1 MLAQSIGKGPGAPQ
15 EHATVPEI
23 ISRGHKRHSLFG
35 VGFLG
40 EAAHVESFAF
50 EEAARLNVSVAGFG
64 AIGSNSENHNV
75 LAGRGDFDSTL
86 DSRAI
91 VVLIPDH
98 VIGRKHSNHCVGIFA
113 KKKEGG
119 ETD

>member
-1 MLAQSIGKGPGAPQ
+1 MLAEGIGKSPGTPQ
-15 EHATVPEI
+15 EHPTVPEI
-23 ISRGHKRHSLFG
+23 ISRGHKRHGLFG

-50 EEAARLNVSVAGFG
+50 EETARLNVSVAGFG
-64 AIGSNSENHNV
+64 PIGPNAENHNV
-75 LAGRGDFDSTL
+75 LTRRGDFDSTL

-98 VIGRKHSNHCVGIFA
+98 VIRRKHANHR
-113 KKKEGG
+113 
-119 ETD
+119 